1 MGGTKKLNC
10 IAPVW
15 VLSMELDLDLR
26 PELDSKTKKTC
37 QCSLRRSMVCVWMC
51 VTRKWYLFF
60 VRANWDC
67 RYWLNP
73 EPVQNGLTRQHI
85 TKYPLTNGWY
95 EVLKKLQ
102 TVQTPGNM
110 HHIHCVQIFTQ
121 ICKKS
126 EMMIADD
133 SQTSDLDLMPVS
145 KYRSTLNFLL
155 NKANIH
161 FKELRASPRFHSQAA
176 WGEISPAELWK
187 ESFLLSWNISKMR

>member
-1 MGGTKKLNC
+1 MLQSLWMGGTNQLNC
-10 IAPVW
+10 IAPAW

-121 ICKKS
+121 ICKK
-126 EMMIADD
+126 IGNDD
-133 SQTSDLDLMPVS
+133 SWWFTNIWP
-145 KYRSTLNFLL
+145 RSNACLKISVYIKLFTQQ
-155 NKANIH
+155 
-161 FKELRASPRFHSQAA
+161 SQY
-176 WGEISPAELWK
+176 PL
-187 ESFLLSWNISKMR
+187 